1 MKKQLGKNN
10 KLLIIDPIFGTSK
23 ALMSQFETEYT
34 VFSATSAEEGLN
46 LIQSND
52 LQVVIFTASTSEN
65 NNDVFFTEIKK
76 EYPDTIIIIISDYQD
91 LDAVIAAIN
100 LGQVFRYLK
109 KPLNAAELNT
119 IVKEAFEKHELDIIN
134 RQLIAN
140 LQKANEELE
149 EKLIQQTKE
158 LEQSNQFINESRD
171 HFRLLYENAPL
182 SYQSLNVQ
190 ASLIDVNKRWL
201 ETLGYEKEEVI
212 GKSFADFMTPESA
225 ELIKE
230 RFPEFISTGFIHD
243 YEFNMVRK
251 DGEIITVTYD
261 GSIGNDEFG
270 NFKQTHCIFQDI
282 TQKKI
287 FEKKLKESEQKF
299 RAIFELSMVGK
310 SLTSL
315 EGEID
320 LNTAFCNLLGYS
332 KEEIK
337 NKNWREI
344 THKEDIEKNENILQS
359 ILKGE
364 KESSRWEKRYIH
376 KNGNIIWADIF
387 TILRKDEKGNPL
399 YFVTEIVDISQ
410 RKQAVKE
417 LKESEE
423 KFRIVFESSLV
434 GKSITML
441 DGTLNLNAAYCE
453 IFGYTMQELN
463 NKNWREITYKEDI
476 ELNEQIT
483 NSIMKGERDS
493 SRWEKRFIHKDGHTV
508 WADITTLLMRD
519 EKGAPQYFITEL
531 ADITQRKQAEKEL
544 EESEY
549 RYRSLVNTGQA
560 LIWTAGL
567 DKKCNYFNETWL
579 AFTGRKL
586 EQEIGDGWVEGVHPE
601 DLQNCIDVY
610 VNGFDKREFFS
621 MEYRIRHHSG
631 EYRWIQDDGSPRY
644 NKDGVFLGYIGH
656 CLDITDRKQ
665 ISEALEKRI
674 IALTK
679 PLENDSDFDIEDL
692 FNLSDL
698 QKLQDDFSNATGVAS
713 IITYPDG
720 TPITEPSNF
729 RYLCDK
735 IIRKTEIGCA
745 KCYKSD
751 SIIGELTL
759 DGPTVQTCLSGGLWD
774 AGSGISVGGK
784 HIANWLIGQVRNEV
798 QTEESALS
806 YAHEIGA
813 DEEAYIKAFR
823 QVPSMSRKR
832 FEDIAQV
839 VFTLSTQLS
848 NSAYQ
853 NVQQARFISERK
865 LAEYSLR
872 KSEEKYR
879 LLAENTSDVIWVLNL
894 SQQKFTY
901 ISPAIYQLRGLTVEE
916 ALNENMNDAL
926 TPESFDLVKSLL
938 NRDVPEF
945 IKNPNNPIYSINEIR
960 QPHKNGSIVWVEV
973 SSRYRMNENSEIE
986 FIGVSRN
993 INERKQAEE
1002 KLKKVQQLHN
1012 EMEKIGKV
1020 GGWEFDIDT
1029 LKSNWTEETYRIH
1042 EVDYFNEKTIDQGK
1056 NYYTP
1061 ASRILIDEAVNQ
1073 AITLGKSF
1081 DLELEIITDK
1091 GNFRNVHAIGK
1102 ADIDNRRVYGFFQ
1115 DITERKQAEKALK
1128 ESETKLSA
1136 LFNGMT
1142 EMVVFHELVYDASK
1156 QIIDYRIIDCN
1167 ETFTQITGIPK
1178 EVAIGELASKLYQT
1192 EKAPYLEEYS
1202 NVCITTEKIEFQTYF
1217 EPLDKHF
1224 VVSVISLGNNQ
1235 FSTVTTDITEIQH
1248 SKEAIFRNNK
1258 ELENYIYVASHD
1270 LRSPLVNI
1278 QGFSQRLQ
1286 KQSIELLR
1294 IIKECKVDNI
1304 DKLEILKIV
1313 DEDMPKSLN
1322 YVLTNVIKMDKLIN
1336 GLLQVSRTG
1345 KMTMNPLEIDMNKLI
1360 TSIIGSYNYQF
1371 TEINAKVTI
1380 NKLTSCY
1387 GDENQ
1392 LNRLF
1397 SNLISNAIK
1406 YRCKERELNIEIS
1419 AERNYNKVIYSIR
1432 DNGIGIHQ
1440 KHLERMWDIFF
1451 RVDNKNEE
1459 GDGIGLSIVKR
1470 IVDLHKGKT
1479 WVESEEGI
1487 GTTFYIELQK
1497 DEFEI

>member
-1 MKKQLGKNN
+1 
-10 KLLIIDPIFGTSK
+10 
-23 ALMSQFETEYT
+23 
-34 VFSATSAEEGLN
+34 
-46 LIQSND
+46 
-52 LQVVIFTASTSEN
+52 
-65 NNDVFFTEIKK
+65 
-76 EYPDTIIIIISDYQD
+76 
-91 LDAVIAAIN
+91 
-100 LGQVFRYLK
+100 
-109 KPLNAAELNT
+109 
-119 IVKEAFEKHELDIIN
+119 
-134 RQLIAN
+134 
-140 LQKANEELE
+140 
-149 EKLIQQTKE
+149 
-158 LEQSNQFINESRD
+158 
-171 HFRLLYENAPL
+171 
-182 SYQSLNVQ
+182 
-190 ASLIDVNKRWL
+190 
-201 ETLGYEKEEVI
+201 
-212 GKSFADFMTPESA
+212 
-225 ELIKE
+225 
-230 RFPEFISTGFIHD
+230 
-243 YEFNMVRK
+243 
-251 DGEIITVTYD
+251 
-261 GSIGNDEFG
+261 
-270 NFKQTHCIFQDI
+270 
-282 TQKKI
+282 
-287 FEKKLKESEQKF
+287 
-299 RAIFELSMVGK
+299 MVGK
-310 SLTSL
+310 SLTTL

-320 LNTAFCNLLGYS
+320 LNTAFCEILGYS
-332 KEEIK
+332 KDELK
-337 NKNWREI
+337 HKNWREI
-344 THKEDIEKNENILQS
+344 THKEDIEKNENIVQS

-364 KESSRWEKRYIH
+364 QDSARWEKRYIH
-376 KNGNIIWADIF
+376 KNGDTVWADII
-387 TILRKDEKGNPL
+387 TILRKDEKGSPL
-399 YFVTEIVDISQ
+399 
-410 RKQAVKE
+410 
-417 LKESEE
+417 
-423 KFRIVFESSLV
+423 
-434 GKSITML
+434 
-441 DGTLNLNAAYCE
+441 
-453 IFGYTMQELN
+453 
-463 NKNWREITYKEDI
+463 
-476 ELNEQIT
+476 
-483 NSIMKGERDS
+483 
-493 SRWEKRFIHKDGHTV
+493 
-508 WADITTLLMRD
+508 
-519 EKGAPQYFITEL
+519 YFITEL
-531 ADITQRKQAEKEL
+531 VDISQRKQAEKEL

-560 LIWTAGL
+560 LIWTSGL

-586 EQEIGDGWVEGVHPE
+586 EQEIGDGWIEGVHPE

-644 NKDGVFLGYIGH
+644 NKQGIFLGYIGH
-656 CLDITDRKQ
+656 CLDITDRKH

-679 PLENDSDFDIEDL
+679 PLENDSDFAIEDL

-729 RYLCDK
+729 TYLCDK
-735 IIRKTEIGCA
+735 IIRNTEIGCA

-751 SIIGELTL
+751 SIMGELTL

-813 DEEAYIKAFR
+813 DQEAYIKAFR

-853 NVQQARFISERK
+853 NVQQARFITEQRQSKNDLLREK
-865 LAEYSLR
+865 ENVEKSQNFLDNILDNIGDPIFVKDKENKFVLVNSAFCSIFKLKKEDIIGKTLAE
-872 KSEEKYR
+872 
-879 LLAENTSDVIWVLNL
+879 
-894 SQQKFTY
+894 
-901 ISPAIYQLRGLTVEE
+901 
-916 ALNENMNDAL
+916 
-926 TPESFDLVKSLL
+926 
-938 NRDVPEF
+938 
-945 IKNPNNPIYSINEIR
+945 
-960 QPHKNGSIVWVEV
+960 EV
-973 SSRYRMNENSEIE
+973 SPEEQELFLRIDKQV
-986 FIGVSRN
+986 FLDGVEN
-993 INERKQAEE
+993 INEETITHRGGETRIISTKKNRYIDKYDNSYLIGIIRDITVNKKAE
-1002 KLKKVQQLHN
+1002 KTLKKVQQLHN

-1020 GGWEFDIDT
+1020 GGWEFNIDT
-1029 LKSNWTEETYRIH
+1029 LKLNWTEETYRIH
-1042 EVDYFNEKTIDQGK
+1042 EVDYFNETTLGLGK
-1056 NYYTP
+1056 NYYTH
-1061 ASRILIDEAVNQ
+1061 ASRLIIDEAVNQ

-1081 DLELEIITDK
+1081 DLELEIMTAK
-1091 GNFRNVHAIGK
+1091 GNFRNVHTIGQ
-1102 ADIDNRRVYGFFQ
+1102 ADIDNRRVYGFLQ

-1128 ESETKLSA
+1128 GSETKLSA
-1136 LFNGMT
+1136 LFKGMT

-1202 NVCITTEKIEFQTYF
+1202 NVCITTKRIKFQTYF
-1217 EPLDKHF
+1217 QPLDKHF

-1286 KQSIELLR
+1286 KQSTDLLR
-1294 IIKECKVDNI
+1294 IIKESKVDNI

-1322 YVLTNVIKMDKLIN
+1322 YVLTNVVKMDKLIN

-1345 KMTMNPLEIDMNKLI
+1345 KMTMSPRHIDMNKLI

-1371 TEINAKVTI
+1371 TEINANVII

-1406 YRCKERELNIEIS
+1406 YRCKERKLNIEIS
-1419 AERNYNKVIYSIR
+1419 AESNYNKVIYSIR

-1440 KHLERMWDIFF
+1440 KYLDKMWDIFF
-1451 RVDNKNEE
+1451 RVDNKYEE

-1487 GTTFYIELQK
+1487 GSTFYVELQK